1 MLPGKEHMKGEKTV
15 SILLLSHSRTSLGFG
30 HVIDVAGKQIFP
42 KESCVKKTQDLP
54 STGYLLQNGFV
65 GLQSPEL

>member
-1 MLPGKEHMKGEKTV
+1 MRKQFQFCYLVVAGHHWD
-15 SILLLSHSRTSLGFG
+15 LG

-54 STGYLLQNGFV
+54 STGYILQNGFV